1 MKEVMKEMIN
11 WQKIWD
17 DDGSKNVYIPVKVIA
32 SILSFFYL
40 GVINFRNWL
49 YDHKIFKEMKL
60 SCPVI
65 SVGNITVGGTGK
77 TPCVIMLAR
86 MLQKNGFKPA
96 VISRGYGSR
105 SIHPVNIISDGDK
118 ILLDSETAGD
128 EPCLIAQELRN
139 VPVITGAK
147 RIATGETAIN
157 QFGANV
163 LICDDAMQHR
173 QIFRD
178 INLVLLDNRSLSGKD
193 HVLPRGRL
201 REPIK
206 ELGRADAIILTRTDE
221 TQQTDKKIGE
231 IIKTKDVPVFKSI
244 HRPKDIIRGNYNAPK
259 PVSELKGKKVYA
271 FCGIAR
277 PDSFKKILLVLGTKI
292 LSFDIFPD
300 HYRYDKSELEKIR
313 TGFIGCHADYL
324 VTTQK
329 DAMRLQDDPEF
340 LKILSV
346 LRVEMEM
353 IPSAQAFEKYIIEQI
368 KFCQVKQ

>member
-1 MKEVMKEMIN
+1 
-11 WQKIWD
+11 
-17 DDGSKNVYIPVKVIA
+17 
-32 SILSFFYL
+32 
-40 GVINFRNWL
+40 
-49 YDHKIFKEMKL
+49 MKL
-60 SCPVI
+60 PCPVI

-105 SIHPVNIISDGDK
+105 SINPVNIISDGDK

-128 EPCLIAQELRN
+128 EPYLIAQELRN

-178 INLVLLDNRSLSGKD
+178 INLVLLDNRGLSGED

-221 TQQTDKKIGE
+221 TQQTDKKIGG

-244 HRPKDIIRGNYNAPK
+244 HKPKDIIRGNYSAPQ
-259 PVSELKGKKVYA
+259 PVSELRGKKVYA
-271 FCGIAR
+271 FCGIAN
-277 PDSFKKILLVLGTKI
+277 PDSFKKILLVLETKI

-353 IPSAQAFEKYIIEQI
+353 IPSTQAFEKYIIEQI
-368 KFCQVKQ
+368 KFCQVRQ

>member
-17 DDGSKNVYIPVKVIA
+17 DDGNKNVYIPVKVIA

-60 SCPVI
+60 PCPVI

-86 MLQKNGFKPA
+86 MLQENGFKPA

-105 SIHPVNIISDGDK
+105 SINPANVISDGNK

-128 EPCLIAQELRN
+128 EPYLIAQELRN

-147 RIATGETAIN
+147 RIATGEIAIN

-178 INLVLLDNRSLSGKD
+178 INLVLLDNRSLSGEN

-221 TQQTDKKIGE
+221 TQQTDKKIGG
-231 IIKTKDVPVFKSI
+231 IIKTKDIPVFKSI
-244 HRPKDIIRGNYNAPK
+244 HKPKDIIRGNYEAQK

-271 FCGIAR
+271 FCGIAN
-277 PDSFKKILLVLGTKI
+277 PDSFKKILLALGTKI

-313 TGFIGCHADYL
+313 TGFISCHADYL

-329 DAMRLQDDPEF
+329 DAVRLQDDPKF

-353 IPSAQAFEKYIIEQI
+353 IPSAQVFEKYIMEQI

>member
-17 DDGSKNVYIPVKVIA
+17 DDGNKNVYIPVKVIA

-60 SCPVI
+60 PCPVI

-96 VISRGYGSR
+96 VISRGYGSK
-105 SIHPVNIISDGDK
+105 SINPVNIISDGDK

-128 EPCLIAQELRN
+128 EPYLIAQELKN

-157 QFGANV
+157 QFGVNV

-221 TQQTDKKIGE
+221 TQQIDKIIGE
-231 IIKTKDVPVFKSI
+231 IIRTKNIPVFKSI
-244 HRPKDIIRGNYNAPK
+244 HKPKDIIRGNYNARE

-271 FCGIAR
+271 FCGIAN
-277 PDSFKKILLVLGTKI
+277 PDSFKKILLVLETKI

-313 TGFIGCHADYL
+313 TGFISCHADYL

-329 DAMRLQDDPEF
+329 DAVRLKDNPEF
-340 LKILSV
+340 LKMLSV

-353 IPSAQAFEKYIIEQI
+353 IPSAQLFEKYIMEQI